1 MRTTSTTTDQARP
14 TVAPSIS
21 SWFGRGDGRPA
32 GSDPAAQAVPP
43 AEDPRIRAL
52 DAEVARL
59 RAEAAARPTIDLNQL
74 DELELTQIAS
84 ETAVTIV
91 RAAHKRRDELL
102 SEAEILVREAGEQSS
117 AAVDAARRQV
127 EELRVESERQSEQ
140 TRSSAESRADAIRA
154 DADDYLR
161 RSRSEADT
169 YSSNTRSEADGYG
182 SRLRGEAD
190 AYATQVRSDADTY
203 ASTTRTR
210 IDEQAD
216 EARRRTET
224 EQLEARARFETE
236 IETTRA
242 EFQQQIEELFA
253 QAESV
258 IAEAREQAKGIEAEG
273 HEERERIL
281 QEAYDRRDALLE
293 TIEKQRRWVNVLVQD
308 AAELRSHAVESF
320 DEVRGLIDAAV
331 TRLNAPADGADR
343 VLADIDTEVRRL
355 SSADADVSADAARQR
370 PRDA

>member
-1 MRTTSTTTDQARP
+1 
-14 TVAPSIS
+14 VAPSIS

-32 GSDPAAQAVPP
+32 GSDPAAQAMPP

-59 RAEAAARPTIDLNQL
+59 RAEAAARPTIDLTQL
-74 DELELTQIAS
+74 DELELTQLAS

-102 SEAEILVREAGEQSS
+102 SEAEILVREAGEQSG
-117 AAVDAARRQV
+117 AAVDSARRQV
-127 EELRVESERQSEQ
+127 EELRLESERQAEQ
-140 TRSSAESRADAIRA
+140 TRSNAESRADAIRA

-169 YSSNTRSEADGYG
+169 YASNTRSEADGYA

-190 AYATQVRSDADTY
+190 TYATQVRGEADTY
-203 ASTTRTR
+203 ASSTRTR

-216 EARRRTET
+216 EARRRTEA
-224 EQLEARARFETE
+224 EQVEARARFEAE

-258 IAEAREQAKGIEAEG
+258 IAEAREQAKSIEAEG

-331 TRLNAPADGADR
+331 SRLNAPADGADR

-355 SSADADVSADAARQR
+355 STADADLSADAARQR

>member
-91 RAAHKRRDELL
+91 RAAHKRRDGLL

-224 EQLEARARFETE
+224 EQLEARARF
-236 IETTRA
+236 ETTRA